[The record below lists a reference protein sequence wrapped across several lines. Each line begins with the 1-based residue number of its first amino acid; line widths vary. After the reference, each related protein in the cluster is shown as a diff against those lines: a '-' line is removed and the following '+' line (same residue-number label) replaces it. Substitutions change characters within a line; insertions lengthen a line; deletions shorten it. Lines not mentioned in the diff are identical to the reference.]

1 MHLILN
7 TSQQVYNSQRSA
19 IVKWQVSLIKPSS
32 VRNLFRDFNCTC
44 SSVSV
49 KVKKDDV
56 YFLKSWPRIWT
67 SLIANG
73 NRTEKSGC
81 FQHFVRTSKTTV
93 WPIKQMMPV
102 LSSQIAPMT
111 ALITY
116 TVGGKMRRLG
126 KVLATYL
133 LSLIWRGQEN
143 KVINTASHGYL
154 WFHAKT
160 MLF

>member
-32 VRNLFRDFNCTC
+32 VRNLFRDFNCTS

-73 NRTEKSGC
+73 NHTEKSGC

-102 LSSQIAPMT
+102 LSSQLSSNDCTDHVHCRWEDETTRESTGHLPPLPTMT
-111 ALITY
+111 RPR
-116 TVGGKMRRLG
+116 K
-126 KVLATYL
+126 
-133 LSLIWRGQEN
+133 Q
-143 KVINTASHGYL
+143 SH
-154 WFHAKT
+154 
-160 MLF
+160 